1 MKIRELLSESRILV
15 ESARIQHAEDV
26 IFWEGSRGAARVV
39 QSLINMEKG
48 GNKSVTVKWDGS
60 PAVIFGRDENGEFI
74 FTDKSGFTAKGYDGK
89 SKSGGELKN
98 MFLNRSGGK
107 NRENPSYVN
116 FATNMQNVF
125 NVFARAV
132 PKDYRGFFK
141 GDLLYF
147 NTPPVVDGNYVF
159 KPNVVEYY
167 VPTNS
172 ALGKHIGQSK
182 VGVVIHRQ
190 IDDLGNESPLQDGNV
205 LNSGELLV
213 VPPVTV
219 EQPPKVDNQATAKLM
234 SIVKTYGRDIDALL
248 DDSALREK
256 KLSDFANTLYTYI
269 NSKVDTGLAD
279 VGADFQQWLSTS
291 KVSTAKQ
298 AKIIDHIAKHIT
310 GWQALWTLVS
320 GIMNV
325 KNNIIAQLDKSSS
338 IKAKTAGQSGGEGYV
353 IADPAGDIK
362 LVNRSGFTAANRAV
376 QR

>member
-1 MKIRELLSESRILV
+1 MKIREILSESRILV
-15 ESARIQHAEDV
+15 ESARIQHAEDIV
-26 IFWEGSRGAARVV
+26 FWEGSRGAARAV

-48 GNKSVTVKWDGS
+48 GNKATTVKWDGS

-248 DDSALREK
+248 DDNVLREK
-256 KLSDFANTLYTYI
+256 KLSDFASTLYTYV
-269 NSKVDTGLAD
+269 NSKVDTGLANI
-279 VGADFQQWLSTS
+279 GADFQQWLSTS

-298 AKIIDHIAKHIT
+298 AKIIEHIAEHST
-310 GWQALWTLVS
+310 GWKALWTLVS
-320 GIMNV
+320 GIMHV
-325 KNNIIAQLDKSSS
+325 KNNVIAQLDKSSS
-338 IKAKTAGQSGGEGYV
+338 IKAKTAGQEGGEGYV
-353 IADPAGDIK
+353 IADPSGDIK